1 MEEKFESL
9 IQGILDESFGMV
21 DEFVDDHLLTG
32 LRANLL
38 RLREAHEMEKA
49 GVGKLGL
56 YRTDKEIRGD
66 YIHWLD
72 NNSQNTHERAFF
84 ELLETFIRYLNET
97 CFTSI
102 NDYEFHYAAYPAGTF
117 YQRHFDRFQ
126 TDSGR
131 KFSFILYLNHEWDE
145 SCGGELALYLPDREL
160 KVLPLGQRAVFFKS
174 DELEHEVLSGAKERY
189 SLTGWLKSV

>member
-1 MEEKFESL
+1 MEEKFECL
-9 IQGILDESFGMV
+9 IQGILDESFGMADGFV
-21 DEFVDDHLLTG
+21 GDEMLTG
-32 LRANLL
+32 LRENLL
-38 RLREAHEMEKA
+38 RLRAAHEMEKA

-56 YRTDKEIRGD
+56 YRTDEEIRGD

-72 NNSQNTHERAFF
+72 NNTTDIHERAFF
-84 ELLETFIRYLNET
+84 DVLAYFIRYLNVT

-117 YQRHFDRFQ
+117 YQRHLDRFQ

-131 KFSFILYLNHEWDE
+131 RFSFILYLNEQWDE
-145 SCGGELALYLPDREL
+145 SDGGELALYLPDRTL
-160 KVLPLGQRAVFFKS
+160 KVLPIGKRAVFFKS
-174 DELEHEVLSGAKERY
+174 DELEHEVLRGVKERY